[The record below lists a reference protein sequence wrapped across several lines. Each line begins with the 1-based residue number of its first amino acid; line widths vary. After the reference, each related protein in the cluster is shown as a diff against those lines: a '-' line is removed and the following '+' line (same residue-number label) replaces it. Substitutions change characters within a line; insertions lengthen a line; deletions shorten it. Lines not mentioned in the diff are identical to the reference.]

1 MQLFCFTYAGGSA
14 DFYNQIE
21 PFIASDIEVVKL
33 EYSGHGKRRKEPNYE
48 SFNDLTED
56 MYSLIKEYMRVNEN
70 YALMGYSMGSI
81 VLVEVLSKIKKMEE
95 INLPIHVFLAAHEPI
110 NKKELIGFSSEECD
124 ELIIDRT
131 IKFGGIP
138 QKLINNKSFWRVYL
152 PVYRNDYSLI
162 GRYDFNS
169 LDLKCKVPA
178 TILYSPTDTNPADM
192 RKWKNYFCG
201 DIEFFEYDGSHF
213 FIREYCKEICSKI
226 NGILLREEKENE
238 L

>member
-95 INLPIHVFLAAHEPI
+95 INMIFLFLLRKLTPS
-110 NKKELIGFSSEECD
+110 G
-124 ELIIDRT
+124 
-131 IKFGGIP
+131 
-138 QKLINNKSFWRVYL
+138 KLICISFISNN
-152 PVYRNDYSLI
+152 I
-162 GRYDFNS
+162 
-169 LDLKCKVPA
+169 
-178 TILYSPTDTNPADM
+178 
-192 RKWKNYFCG
+192 
-201 DIEFFEYDGSHF
+201 
-213 FIREYCKEICSKI
+213 
-226 NGILLREEKENE
+226 
-238 L
+238 